1 MLLLAAVPFCLV
13 TQQKMLKLEKCYA
26 RIRAT
31 APVITVLLG
40 KRDDFEASKEQHN
53 INASNLGKLSSCLLL
68 APSNTFKIEK

>member
-53 INASNLGKLSSCLLL
+53 INASNL
-68 APSNTFKIEK
+68 